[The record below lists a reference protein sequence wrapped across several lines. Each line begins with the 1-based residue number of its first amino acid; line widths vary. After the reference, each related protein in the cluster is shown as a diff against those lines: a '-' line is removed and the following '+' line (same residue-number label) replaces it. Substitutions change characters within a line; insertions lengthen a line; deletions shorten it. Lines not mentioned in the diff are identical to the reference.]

1 MDPEP
6 RKEIEVNPDP
16 DLDPERRLKWIRI
29 RPNAVDPDPKRCLY
43 HRPTFCII
51 HIAPIDLLQEF
62 ICTSRHAP
70 RSLTKRSTYLD
81 KIY

>member
-1 MDPEP
+1 MDPDP
-6 RKEIEVNPDP
+6 RKDIEVDP
-16 DLDPERRLKWIRI
+16 DLDPEWGLKWIRI
-29 RPNAVDPDPKRCLY
+29 RPNAVYPDPDPKRCLY